1 MKARPKAASLHSA
14 ANHWSFGGTVTGV
27 GGEFG
32 SSLRCVHTRP
42 QISQR

>member
-1 MKARPKAASLHSA
+1 MKARPKATSVHST

-27 GGEFG
+27 GGDG
-32 SSLRCVHTRP
+32 ASLRCVHTRP